1 MLKYKEIYDLVE
13 EKIKQIEYHSGPP
26 ELYDPVKYVLSLG
39 GKRLRPCLAIMANN
53 LFNDKMDDIVYPA
66 IGIEI
71 FHNFTLLHDDIMD
84 KAPLRRNS
92 STVHIKWNENVAILS
107 GDAMLIMAYDLIT
120 KTNQKSQFEIFNIFT
135 KTARE
140 VCEGQQFDM
149 NFENRQDVTLDQY
162 IEMIRLKTASLIAA
176 SLAIGA
182 VAGDAAKA
190 EIELLYNFGM
200 NIGIAFQLQDDYL
213 DVYADYSKF
222 GKSVGGDILSNKN
235 TYLLV
240 SALQSGSKKLVDELR
255 YWLEI
260 EKYEPTDKIKAVTKI
275 YDKLNAGNRTIQ
287 LAMDYFT
294 KGIEYLRQVNVEE
307 ERKVLLRSIISDTM
321 KREK

>member
-1 MLKYKEIYDLVE
+1 MLKYREIYDLVE
-13 EKIKQIEYHSGPP
+13 EKIKQIEYNSGPD

-53 LFNDKMDDIVYPA
+53 LFKDSIDDILFPA
-66 IGIEI
+66 LGIEI

-84 KAPLRRNS
+84 KAPLRRNN
-92 STVHIKWNENVAILS
+92 STVHMKWNENVAILS

-120 KTNQKSQFEIFNIFT
+120 KTNQKLQFEVFEIFT

-140 VCEGQQFDM
+140 VCEGQQYDM

-162 IEMIRLKTASLIAA
+162 VEMIRLKTASLIAS

-182 VAGDAAKA
+182 VTGCAKKN
-190 EIELLYNFGM
+190 EIELLYNFGI

-213 DVYADYSKF
+213 DVYADFSKF
-222 GKSVGGDILSNKN
+222 GKSAGGDILSNKN
-235 TYLLV
+235 TYLLI
-240 SALQSGSKKLVDELR
+240 SALQSGDKKLVNELR
-255 YWLEI
+255 FWLEM
-260 EKYEPTDKIKAVTKI
+260 EKYNPKDKINAVKNI
-275 YDKLNAGNRTIQ
+275 YDRLSIGERTMQ
-287 LAMDYFT
+287 LADTYFK
-294 KGIEYLRQVNVEE
+294 KGNEFLKQVNVDED
-307 ERKVLLRSIISDTM
+307 KKILLKNIISDTM